1 MSEITLEK
9 VDKVRERTNTTYAE
23 AKYALE
29 QCDGD
34 VLEAI
39 IYLENIKTSEKGSQK
54 EGKYES
60 FEEFKVYIKEV
71 VRKGN
76 VTRIKIKKDDRT
88 VVDIPVNAG
97 VAAGVIAIMLP
108 QLLAIGVV
116 TAIVTK
122 LTIEI
127 TRENGEVEVVNKYI
141 KGAYDDI
148 KDKASDV
155 AESIKSKV
163 SEVKNGAYNKSN
175 TKRSSNEEET
185 FYTYTVNF
193 EEEEKERD

>member
-1 MSEITLEK
+1 VSEITLEK

-39 IYLENIKTSEKGSQK
+39 IYLENIKTSEKESQK

-60 FEEFKVYIKEV
+60 FEEFKAYIKEV

>member
-39 IYLENIKTSEKGSQK
+39 IYLENIKTSEKESQK

-163 SEVKNGAYNKSN
+163 SEVKNGAYNNSN
-175 TKRSSNEEET
+175 PKRSPNEEET

>member
-39 IYLENIKTSEKGSQK
+39 IYLENIKISEKEAQK

-60 FEEFKVYIKEV
+60 FEEFKAYIKEV

-76 VTRIKIKKDDRT
+76 VTRIKIKKDERT

-108 QLLAIGVV
+108 QLIAIGVV

-127 TRENGEVEVVNKYI
+127 TRENGEVEIVNKYI

-155 AESIKSKV
+155 AESIKNKV
-163 SEVKNGAYNKSN
+163 SEVKNGAYNKSHS
-175 TKRSSNEEET
+175 KKSSDEEET

-193 EEEEKERD
+193 EEEE

>member
-9 VDKVRERTNTTYAE
+9 VDKVRERTNVSYAD

-34 VLEAI
+34 VLDAI
-39 IYLENIKTSEKGSQK
+39 IYLENIKATSEKENK

-60 FEEFKVYIKEV
+60 FEEFKTYLKELIK
-71 VRKGN
+71 KGN
-76 VTRIKIKKDDRT
+76 VTRIRIRKDER
-88 VVDIPVNAG
+88 VIVDVPVNAG
-97 VAAGVIAIMLP
+97 IAAGVIGVVIP
-108 QLLAIGVV
+108 PLLAIGLI

-141 KGAYDDI
+141 RGTYEDI
-148 KDKASDV
+148 KDKATDM
-155 AESIKSKV
+155 AETIKNKV
-163 SEVKNGAYNKSN
+163 SEVKDGVVNRENKKSDDSN
-175 TKRSSNEEET
+175 VQET

-193 EEEEKERD
+193 DEDK

>member
-39 IYLENIKTSEKGSQK
+39 IYLENIKTSE
-54 EGKYES
+54 GKYES
-60 FEEFKVYIKEV
+60 FEEFKAYIKEV

-163 SEVKNGAYNKSN
+163 SEVKNGTYNKSN
-175 TKRSSNEEET
+175 TQKSSNEEET

-193 EEEEKERD
+193 EEEEKETD

>member
-39 IYLENIKTSEKGSQK
+39 IYLENIKTSEKESQK

-175 TKRSSNEEET
+175 TQKSSNEEET

-193 EEEEKERD
+193 EEEEKETD